1 MKFSAL
7 PNEAKLEFINQV
19 AAKSN
24 RKLPEQIIDLMFATL
39 LSHKALMPMLSR

>member
-7 PNEAKLEFINQV
+7 PNEVKIEFINQV

-24 RKLPEQIIDLMFATL
+24 RKLPKQIIEKDWWV
-39 LSHKALMPMLSR
+39 SYPEISRHI